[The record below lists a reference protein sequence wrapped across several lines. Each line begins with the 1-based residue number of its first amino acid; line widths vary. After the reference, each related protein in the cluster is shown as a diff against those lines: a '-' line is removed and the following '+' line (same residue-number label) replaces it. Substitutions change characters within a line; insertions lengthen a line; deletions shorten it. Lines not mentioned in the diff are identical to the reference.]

1 MKRVY
6 SALLALL
13 MVVYC
18 PVSLAADALQG
29 KLQTTKVEKTIG
41 KIKFAFVF
49 DGPSDKN
56 KGILETFK
64 GTISKSLLPDYTAI
78 YDNQLVFI
86 GDWSDKGAASA
97 SDKALNSDA
106 TMVISLGYE
115 SSMYLANKK
124 DKKKYVVTID
134 EYGIRDFGTNFFNP
148 VAQGVNDFI
157 LFKKLVPSQHKTAIL
172 MSENFYKTQKNWT
185 DIIDKKLKEKKVDL
199 SFSIIPVSNTNV
211 EGALSNIP
219 EDTDSVFVTPMFN
232 LTVEQRK
239 QIYNKL
245 NAKQLP
251 TFSSVG
257 KDDVVLGAMLGTS
270 TMDLDR
276 KLAEATSF
284 NIHAVLHGAKVKSEQ
299 IPFYE
304 DKVIFINKDTA
315 AAVGYTP
322 PLRLLMNAEVI
333 TNKPSLEYNLE
344 YVLNTLSTSNKE
356 IERQKYLV
364 SAARR
369 SSVGSMLRY
378 LPTLRMDLGYQSFN
392 DDYARS
398 YSNVPFH
405 GGQYTIGMDQV
416 IYSPDLVTNILIKNK
431 KLKFEKAQQVMTE
444 QNMGLEVGQ
453 LYLECL
459 MLNNVIKA
467 TEDYVQETRANL
479 AIARVREKAG
489 TGGTEE
495 VLRWAGK
502 LSDCEQRL
510 LNMKAEYSNIKIKI
524 NTMLYQPATTD
535 FVLKA
540 VTAND
545 PAFYTKDL
553 HVIDHVRNPEKLEIF
568 TKMLVDETIK
578 IAPETQKLRAAI
590 AMKKI
595 EMANY
600 VQKFVLP
607 DAKVSVEYG
616 TQFNRDLP
624 YEAIAHRQLAAGG
637 VPWLNLNK
645 TSGRAFIGA
654 QWKPIE
660 GGYKFAEIARCKSEL
675 NELNSHLDQVN
686 VEIEM
691 HVRETVNRAVAKYFT
706 IEKCY
711 KSMFAEG
718 ENYKLVKGKYLMG
731 KSSVVQVADAQDLYY
746 ESKVAAM
753 NSQYEFFKELI
764 WVQRALLSV
773 NWTKASPDAKE
784 WVENIKKT
792 LPAEPDFAL

>member
-13 MVVYC
+13 MVIYC
-18 PVSLAADALQG
+18 PIAVAADVA
-29 KLQTTKVEKTIG
+29 QTKVQTANVEKTIG
-41 KIKFAFVF
+41 KIKLAFVF

-56 KGILETFK
+56 KGVLETFK
-64 GTISKSLLPDYTAI
+64 TTISKSLLPDYTAV
-78 YDNQLVFI
+78 YDNQLVFV
-86 GDWSDKGAASA
+86 GDWTEKGAAAA
-97 SDKALNSDA
+97 SEKALNSNA
-106 TMVISLGYE
+106 TMIISLGYE
-115 SSMYLANKK
+115 SSMYLADKK

-157 LFKKLVPSQHKTAIL
+157 LFKKLVPSAHKTAVL
-172 MSENFYKTQKNWT
+172 MSENFYKTQKDWSG
-185 DIIDKKLKEKKVDL
+185 IIGKKLQEKKVDL
-199 SFSIIPVSNTNV
+199 NFTIVPVSSTNV
-211 EGALSNIP
+211 RQSLAKMP

-239 QIYNKL
+239 QLYNDL
-245 NAKQLP
+245 NAKKLP

-257 KDDVVLGAMLGTS
+257 KDDVSLGAMIGTS

-284 NIHAVLHGAKVKSEQ
+284 NIHAVIHGAKVKSEK

-315 AAVGYTP
+315 DMVGYIP
-322 PLRLLMNAEVI
+322 PLRLLNNAEVI
-333 TNKPSLEYNLE
+333 SNKPKTQYDLG
-344 YVLNTLSTSNKE
+344 YVLDTLVTSNKD
-356 IERQKYLV
+356 IQRQKYLV

-369 SSVGSMLRY
+369 SSISSFLRY
-378 LPTLRMDLGYQSFN
+378 LPTLRMDLGYQSYN
-392 DDYARS
+392 DEYAKS
-398 YSNVPFH
+398 YSNVPTH
-405 GGQYTIGMDQV
+405 IGQYTIGMDQV
-416 IYSPDLVTNILIKNK
+416 IYSPDLVTNILIRNK
-431 KLKFEKAQQVMTE
+431 KLKFEKAQQVLTE

-459 MLNNVIKA
+459 MLDNIIKA
-467 TEDYVQETRANL
+467 TEVYVQETRENL

-502 LSDCEQRL
+502 LSDTEQRL
-510 LNMKAEYSNIKIKI
+510 LNMKADYNNLKI
-524 NTMLYQPATTD
+524 NVNTLLYQSPTTD
-535 FVLKA
+535 FDLKPL
-540 VTAND
+540 TASD

-568 TKMLVDETIK
+568 TKMLVDETIR
-578 IAPETQKLRAAI
+578 IAPETQKLKAAI

-600 VQKFVLP
+600 AQKFVLP
-607 DAKVSVEYG
+607 DAKLSLEYG
-616 TQFNRDLP
+616 TQFDRNLP
-624 YEAIAHRQLAAGG
+624 YETIAHRQLAAGG
-637 VPWLNLNK
+637 VPWLNLNS

-660 GGYKFAEIARCKSEL
+660 GGYKFAEIARCKAEL
-675 NELNSHLDQVN
+675 NELNAHLDQVN
-686 VEIEM
+686 LEIEM
-691 HVRETVNRAVAKYFT
+691 HVRQTINRAVAKYFT

-711 KSMFAEG
+711 KAMFAEG
-718 ENYKLVKGKYLMG
+718 ENYKIVKGKYLMG
-731 KSSVVQVADAQDLYY
+731 KASMVQLADAQELYY
-746 ESKVAAM
+746 KSRVDAM
-753 NSQYEFFKELI
+753 NSQYDFFNELI

-773 NWTKASPDAKE
+773 NWAKATPQAKE
-784 WVENIKKT
+784 WVEQIKKT